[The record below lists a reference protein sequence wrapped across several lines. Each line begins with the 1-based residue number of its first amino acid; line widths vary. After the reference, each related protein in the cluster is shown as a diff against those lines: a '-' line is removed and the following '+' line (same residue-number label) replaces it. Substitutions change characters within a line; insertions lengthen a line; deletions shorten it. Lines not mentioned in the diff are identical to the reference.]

1 MKKRLM
7 AFVALCFLFMIQGC
21 KQDMD
26 LNPQDYFSGQQLEL
40 AKAIEE
46 GDVDAVK
53 TLAPESDL
61 NKPGKQDMTLLFGP
75 SATRLMIKTSPHLKV
90 ITLLVKAGADPL
102 QPRPQGKSSPAE
114 FALKGDSADWI
125 DAMLDGGLSPNVKD
139 KVFHEPIVFQSLKA
153 KNTETLEA
161 MLDRGADVNATN
173 SLGKT
178 LVFDALDNQAY
189 EHVLLLLDRGA
200 DPSVKAKNGWSMS
213 NALADALSGLDRG
226 SEQYEKL
233 NEIKEKLIQK
243 GGVWPPAPVK

>member
-53 TLAPESDL
+53 TLAPDSDL
-61 NKPGKQDMTLLFGP
+61 NKPGKQDMTLLFWAIGN
-75 SATRLMIKTSPHLKV
+75 AINDKKTSPHLKV

-125 DAMLDGGLSPNVKD
+125 NAMLDGGLSPNVKD
-139 KVFHEPIVFQSLKA
+139 KVFHEPIIFQSLKA
-153 KNTETLEA
+153 KIQRRWKPCSIAEQTS
-161 MLDRGADVNATN
+161 M
-173 SLGKT
+173 
-178 LVFDALDNQAY
+178 QPI
-189 EHVLLLLDRGA
+189 HW
-200 DPSVKAKNGWSMS
+200 VKRWCLMRWITRLTIMS
-213 NALADALSGLDRG
+213 CYCSIVERTRQLRLKMAG
-226 SEQYEKL
+226 Q
-233 NEIKEKLIQK
+233 
-243 GGVWPPAPVK
+243 

>member
-61 NKPGKQDMTLLFGP
+61 NKPGKQDMTLLFWAIGN
-75 SATRLMIKTSPHLKV
+75 AINDKKTSPHLKV

-102 QPRPQGKSSPAE
+102 QPRPQGKA
-114 FALKGDSADWI
+114 AL
-125 DAMLDGGLSPNVKD
+125 PNL
-139 KVFHEPIVFQSLKA
+139 P
-153 KNTETLEA
+153 
-161 MLDRGADVNATN
+161 
-173 SLGKT
+173 
-178 LVFDALDNQAY
+178 
-189 EHVLLLLDRGA
+189 
-200 DPSVKAKNGWSMS
+200 
-213 NALADALSGLDRG
+213 
-226 SEQYEKL
+226 
-233 NEIKEKLIQK
+233 
-243 GGVWPPAPVK
+243 

>member
-61 NKPGKQDMTLLFGP
+61 NKPGKQDMTLLFWAIGN
-75 SATRLMIKTSPHLKV
+75 AINDKKTSPHLKV
-90 ITLLVKAGADPL
+90 ITLLVQAGADPL

-125 DAMLDGGLSPNVKD
+125 DAML
-139 KVFHEPIVFQSLKA
+139 
-153 KNTETLEA
+153 
-161 MLDRGADVNATN
+161 
-173 SLGKT
+173 
-178 LVFDALDNQAY
+178 
-189 EHVLLLLDRGA
+189 VLHYHQT
-200 DPSVKAKNGWSMS
+200 S
-213 NALADALSGLDRG
+213 
-226 SEQYEKL
+226 
-233 NEIKEKLIQK
+233 
-243 GGVWPPAPVK
+243 